1 MRLVER
7 MFDNA
12 WYVATRETPSHEAL
26 QAELER
32 ALQAHRD
39 ASRDLERARAVS
51 PSAVALALS
60 TLNST
65 QAALGRAEAKAAAAT
80 RCTHVVDGHAFTVR
94 DQTGVTGA
102 PETEISSCTL
112 DRTAV
117 LVPPG
122 DLTPVWTARL
132 TDPARRHLGV
142 TTVNLSP
149 KEAEAFEQVCRWIV
163 TGDLARSLRTPTYS
177 G

>member
-12 WYVATRETPSHEAL
+12 WYVASRETPSHEAL

-94 DQTGVTGA
+94 DQTGVTGLPRPRSA
-102 PETEISSCTL
+102 PARSTEPRCSFLRGTSPPCG
-112 DRTAV
+112 
-117 LVPPG
+117 PPG
-122 DLTPVWTARL
+122 
-132 TDPARRHLGV
+132 
-142 TTVNLSP
+142 
-149 KEAEAFEQVCRWIV
+149 
-163 TGDLARSLRTPTYS
+163 
-177 G
+177 